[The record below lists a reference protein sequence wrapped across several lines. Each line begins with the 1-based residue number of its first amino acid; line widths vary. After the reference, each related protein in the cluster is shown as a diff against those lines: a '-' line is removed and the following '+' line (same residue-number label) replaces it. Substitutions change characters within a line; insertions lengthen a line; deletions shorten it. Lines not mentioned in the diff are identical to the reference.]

1 MGTIELYHGD
11 CLEVMKELPDRSI
24 DLFMCDLPYGV
35 LDKGDKNKSVKD
47 KKDIYGN
54 TIVSCQT
61 KFGKMDKKVGKTYG
75 ASNPWDVVIPWEPF
89 WAEVRRLRKNAH
101 SVVLFFC
108 QGKFMADAICTN
120 RDEFRLALVWDKR
133 VLTNFFDA
141 NRRPCYNHE
150 QILVFAEKS
159 AFYHRVNYEGKCPT
173 TIIRSDNL
181 SHIKCRGERYHPTEK
196 PIDLYKRLISWYCPP
211 GGTMLDPTAGSCNS
225 VIAAGQLGMNG
236 IGIERNDFFYE
247 KGSERIESLN
257 VSKIESP

>member
-1 MGTIELYHGD
+1 MGTIELFHGD
-11 CLEVMKELPDRSI
+11 CLEVMKELPDKSI

-35 LDKGDKNKSVKD
+35 LDKGKSDRVNAMNQ
-47 KKDIYGN
+47 KKDIYGKLPKP
-54 TIVSCQT
+54 
-61 KFGKMDKKVGKTYG
+61 KFGNMDKKVGKTFG
-75 ASNPWDVVIPWEPF
+75 ANNAWDVVIPWEPF
-89 WAEVRRLRKNAH
+89 WNEVKRLRKNAH

-120 RDEFRLALVWDKR
+120 KDEFRLALVWDKK

-173 TIIRSDNL
+173 TIIRSENL
-181 SHIKCRGERYHPTEK
+181 QSIKCRDARYHPTEK

-211 GGTMLDPTAGSCNS
+211 DGTMLDPTAGSCNS
-225 VIAAGQLGMNG
+225 IIAAGILGMNA
-236 IGIERNDFFYE
+236 IGIEKDEFFYN
-247 KGSERIESLN
+247 KGIERIVALAPST
-257 VSKIESP
+257 P

>member
-11 CLEVMKELPDRSI
+11 CLEVMKELPDKSI

-35 LDKGDKNKSVKD
+35 LDKGDKKRTNTV
-47 KKDIYGN
+47 YGK
-54 TIVSCQT
+54 TPVEGMKTCEV
-61 KFGKMDKKVGKTYG
+61 KFGKKVGKTYG
-75 ASNPWDVVIPWEPF
+75 SSNPWDVVIPWEPF
-89 WAEVRRLRKNAH
+89 WEQVKRLRKNAH

-120 RDEFRLALVWDKR
+120 RDEFRLALVWDKK

-173 TIIRSDNL
+173 TIIRSENL
-181 SHIKCRGERYHPTEK
+181 QSIKCRDARYHPTEK
-196 PIDLYKRLISWYCPP
+196 PIDLYKRLVSWYCPP

-225 VIAAGQLGMNG
+225 IIAAGLTGRRA
-236 IGIERNDFFYE
+236 IGIEKNDIYYE
-247 KGSERIESLN
+247 KGSERIDALSLAT
-257 VSKIESP
+257 P